1 MAGITNQNENVV
13 RPWQYSVKIETNARG
28 YVQPSVH
35 VYSDS
40 VRAIEG
46 LAVKLLELLVNDL
59 RQSGFKLATD
69 IANAEKL

>member
-1 MAGITNQNENVV
+1 MTDEVI

-40 VRAIEG
+40 VTEIEG
-46 LAVKLLELLVNDL
+46 LAVKVLEMLVDDL
-59 RQSGFKLATD
+59 RHSGFIVATD
-69 IANAEKL
+69 IANAEKLV